1 MKDKETLASLLKGEI
16 QQSRPFRSIE
26 EALLL
31 SLMRTT
37 EALINALVQ
46 LLKVEG
52 LSQPQYNVLRILRG
66 AGEQGRS
73 CSEIGERLV
82 ARVPDI
88 TRLLDRLEARDL
100 IRRER
105 SLKDRRVMTSWITPK
120 ALEILTRLDG
130 PMHEMLRNSFAGMDE
145 LAREQ
150 LLEHSETLRSLLNAR
165 NTQSK

>member
-1 MKDKETLASLLKGEI
+1 
-16 QQSRPFRSIE
+16 
-26 EALLL
+26 
-31 SLMRTT
+31 MRTT

-88 TRLLDRLEARDL
+88 TRLLDRLEASGWVA
-100 IRRER
+100 RER
-105 SLKDRRVMTSWITPK
+105 SSEDRRVV
-120 ALEILTRLDG
+120 LTWLTDAG
-130 PMHEMLRNSFAGMDE
+130 FAKVEAVHPD
-145 LAREQ
+145 
-150 LLEHSETLRSLLNAR
+150 
-165 NTQSK
+165 